1 MTGVGGRGEA
11 VFRWRLCLQGLW
23 GGKAGEGPAVRGV
36 PSPPGPTCSATCGLC
51 AHLSLAASSLD
62 PSQDISRS
70 GCVSYVLGLMFFED
84 DLKSN

>member
-1 MTGVGGRGEA
+1 MEA
-11 VFRWRLCLQGLW
+11 VPAGPLGRE
-23 GGKAGEGPAVRGV
+23 GGGGACGRGV

-70 GCVSYVLGLMFFED
+70 GCVSYVLRLMFFED

>member
-1 MTGVGGRGEA
+1 MRGVGGR
-11 VFRWRLCLQGLW
+11 LCSDGGRACKGLW
-23 GGKAGEGPAVRGV
+23 GGKVGEGPAVRGV

-51 AHLSLAASSLD
+51 AHLSLADSSLD